1 MLPSLAA
8 EDLRRALAAY
18 LTTSFALADDDVREE
33 LEAFLE
39 RPESRLFRGPYLRVR
54 TPFRYAPRGWEKVL
68 DWSPDLRPYTH
79 QATAW
84 ERLSSKSGHAPEP
97 TIVTTGTGSG
107 KTESFL
113 VPILDHCARARA
125 AGVKGVKALLLYPM
139 NALADDQARRIDD
152 FLAKNAALSSV
163 TAGIYIGGASGNR
176 PPDDEDENAPGSYAR
191 ESGAS
196 TITPAQL
203 SPNSR
208 LITDREAIRANPPDL
223 LLTNY
228 KMLDLLLQRIPDVPL
243 WQDGGL
249 TYVVLD
255 EFHTYDGAQGTD
267 VAMLLRRLG
276 AATGKAEPG
285 RPLGTITPVATSATL
300 GGGTGGTGATYGTG
314 AVGRTAA
321 TSNTP
326 SAEAAPTPDGPQK
339 SDRELLLEFAEKVFG
354 TPFPDAALIGE
365 DRQTPGD
372 FVAEPDF
379 LLPVPSPA
387 ALAAVPDPLDDPSAL
402 HRLAELVVGRD
413 FADPIQLGEKLR
425 QHNLI
430 RALLDVAGDTPVTVP
445 EIAREFAKRG
455 GGAAWDEAAR
465 TDIDLVATGLARLL
479 ALVSTARAYDPIAD
493 RTIPFLRVEAQLWVR
508 EVRRV
513 IRAATPTPHFR
524 WFDDDGPTGDTRPN
538 PANLAVYP
546 SAEVDSTADADTDP
560 DAPGDGASALTPDS
574 PVPFVRPV
582 GPAYRAHLPA
592 VYCRHCGRSGWA
604 ALSTDLEWQQ
614 LKTKPLEIYRASA
627 QGNRAVRWMIRA
639 RPGEHTPVFLHA
651 EEAELRTVP
660 SNDTVPVITV
670 AGPVPA
676 NAGDKC
682 PSCDLTDG
690 MRFLGAGTAT
700 LASVT
705 TTQLFSDRGLT
716 DDERKLLVFTDS
728 VQDATHRAAF
738 IANRSFGFTF
748 RGLLAEQLKP
758 GAPVAVHDLA
768 TDAAEAVVTAA
779 EKGEMSKLASIVPP
793 DLRDN
798 PEIRTLL
805 SGDGFSDAG
814 AYMLQDRMVFQT
826 LLEFGL
832 RSRLGRTLELTRT
845 AAAEVHLPDAAAVA
859 ALLRE
864 AHQRLP
870 GQITLPTDDA
880 DYIVYLRGL
889 LERMRLRGALFH
901 PWLKEYIAQAGARR
915 WPIWGGRPTGM
926 PAFPRGLAA
935 PTFPV
940 LGHLG
945 TSEFDSLARDNTWFA
960 DWGHRTL
967 GCERREARALTEQAM
982 KLLAQREV
990 LATYPAEGGST
1001 VFALR
1006 PRTIMVHSLATGPS
1020 SPDDGSGADGAGA
1033 DGTGVNDHGV
1043 RCDSCTWRQT
1053 VPPGR
1058 REDWLGTPCL
1068 RFQCGGTFTADDR
1081 DYSDDY
1087 YRRLYTVDRPGD
1099 VLTAEHTGAL
1109 SRARREEVEQAFKN
1123 RPSPFDPNVLTC
1135 TPTLELGIDIGNLS
1149 AVLLASLP
1157 PAPANYAQR
1166 IGRAGRST
1174 GNSLTVT
1181 FVPRRARNQ
1190 YYLHAPEQMLAGR
1203 IIPPDCYLDA
1213 SEILRRQYLAYL
1225 LDRAADRS
1233 LWRGTMM
1240 PEEPMP
1246 HRIGVLFTRGLAED
1260 GWFRRFLD
1268 VAHARHAELASSF
1281 VQLFPGMSAEAE
1293 QGLRQFAQL
1302 ELEQTVGQA
1311 ATAWRK
1317 RLEALRSR
1325 SRQIGRAFDALSTA
1339 SGDRERDEQRRQLYA
1354 ERRSVN
1360 RRRDA
1365 LVGENSVNAMVR
1377 LGLLPNYTLHDDATL
1392 LDATLW
1398 WKDADGEFQDQLT
1411 EYGRGSRMGLL
1422 ELAPGN
1428 TFHTDGYKYTVNGL
1442 DLGAGEGDT
1451 AYAKWRLCPEC
1462 GYVATAESGLDLTA
1476 CPRCLTPQIADPGA
1490 LHTVLVPERVTAR
1503 ERREDARLTDERD
1516 ERERRRFND
1525 ITLVDI
1531 DPEQPQG
1538 LRAWKRV
1545 GELPFGVEFARVA
1558 TIRTLNLGPAAAA
1571 GPEHQIAGDDVQV
1584 PGFETCLECGAV
1596 RGVHPQ
1602 AWDRS
1607 AQRIGTR
1614 HAYWCGHKDDGIDA
1628 EAASMQ
1634 RLVLAHELTTQA
1646 LRILLPVSTMELQTR
1661 LVSFKAALLLGI
1673 TKHFG
1678 GAPDHLRVVPATM
1691 PGGTRELRRRFLVL
1705 HDSMPGGTGYL
1716 EHLADATVLHRVL
1729 ALAQTALRD
1738 CPCGKENL
1746 RTPCHRCLLPHV
1758 SSNEHPF
1765 ASLRVARELLDEIL
1779 TGWDTEQVDTLSGVR
1794 IDQLAESELEKQ
1806 FVRTLVDWGSRRPE
1820 SGSVTPRAGERGMEY
1835 ELRFTR
1841 PDGSGTRWLFQDHV
1855 RQLTSAP
1862 SEPDYLLTRI
1872 DGPSTRIAVFLDGY
1886 AFHAST
1892 GINRIADD
1900 AAKREALRAEGMQVW
1915 QFTHADVMA
1924 WKAAVEGTADDREVR
1939 TPAEPLLGEGALRTA
1954 RQIHQMLTGGPRPDD
1969 TLDPA
1974 LRNPIETLLAVLA
1987 DPDAEK
1993 WSRRTAALISGFAG
2007 GGAARQPIDRRLVG
2021 ERLPDVLAGGPLP
2034 VAGNPAAADAIAM
2047 DVRTLG
2053 GLRVIGLLDRRAEP
2067 ATGQPGMSAWSAFT
2081 VLDDRDEAVA
2091 EPGHR
2096 ARWADW
2102 LRWSNLLQLLT
2113 GDRGSALPRSF
2124 HQVAMSMAGQLDPHT
2139 VALLTG
2145 ALPTTT
2151 GLPDELPEP
2160 WAEAVEWASSQA
2172 EELLFALCR
2181 EARTRHFGAP
2191 EVGFELDDRVAQQA
2205 ELAWRDARV
2214 AVFLDVDE
2222 HRDAAF
2228 AEAGWHVVHAR
2239 TVDVA
2244 ELAERLENV

>member
-1 MLPSLAA
+1 MAA
-8 EDLRRALAAY
+8 EDLRRALATY

-54 TPFRYAPRGWEKVL
+54 TPFREAVRGWERAL
-68 DWSPDLRPYTH
+68 DWWPSGFRPYTH

-84 ERLSSKSGHAPEP
+84 KRLSSKGGHAPEP

-113 VPILDHCARARA
+113 IPVLDHCARARA
-125 AGVKGVKALLLYPM
+125 AGAKGVKALLLYPM
-139 NALADDQARRIDD
+139 NALADDQARRIDEL
-152 FLAKNAALSSV
+152 LAKNPALAAI
-163 TAGIYIGGASGNR
+163 TAGIYIGGAAGER
-176 PPDDEDENAPGSYAR
+176 LPADEDEDDPGSYAR

-196 TITPAQL
+196 GITPAQL
-203 SPNSR
+203 APHSR
-208 LITDREAIRANPPDL
+208 LITDREAIRSNPPDI

-228 KMLDLLLQRIPDVPL
+228 KMLDLLLQRVPDVHL

-276 AATGKAEPG
+276 AATGKAEVG

-300 GGGTGGTGATYGTG
+300 GGG
-314 AVGRTAA
+314 RAA
-321 TSNTP
+321 DDD
-326 SAEAAPTPDGPQK
+326 AEGPQK

-365 DRQTPGD
+365 DRQTPGE
-372 FVAEPDF
+372 FIAEPDF
-379 LLPVPSPA
+379 LLPVPSPCD
-387 ALAAVPDPLDDPSAL
+387 LAQVGDPLDHPAAL
-402 HRLAELVVGRD
+402 HELAKLVVGLD
-413 FADPIQLGEKLR
+413 FADPLLLGEKLR

-445 EIAREFAKRG
+445 DIAREFAKRG

-465 TDIDLVATGLARLL
+465 TDLDLVAIGLARLL
-479 ALVSTARAYDPIAD
+479 ALVSTARVHDPVTGRIS
-493 RTIPFLRVEAQLWVR
+493 PFLRVEAQLWVR

-513 IRAATPTPHFR
+513 IRAATPEPHFR
-524 WFDDDGPTGDTRPN
+524 WFDDDGPTADTVPN

-546 SAEVDSTADADTDP
+546 SAEVDSTAGSDDNGHEPRA
-560 DAPGDGASALTPDS
+560 
-574 PVPFVRPV
+574 VRPV
-582 GPAYRAHLPA
+582 GPAYRCHLPA

-639 RPGEHTPVFLHA
+639 RPGEVTPVFLHA
-651 EEAELRTVP
+651 EEGELRTVS
-660 SNDTVPVITV
+660 SNETVPVITQ

-676 NAGDKC
+676 GAGDKC

-716 DDERKLLVFTDS
+716 DGERKLLVFTDS

-748 RGLLAEQLKP
+748 RGLLADQLKP
-758 GAPVAVHDLA
+758 GEPVAVHDLA

-779 EKGEMSKLASIVPP
+779 ERGDRSKLASIVPP

-805 SGDGFSDAG
+805 TGDGFSDAG

-826 LLEFGL
+826 LMEFGL

-845 AAAEVHLPDAAAVA
+845 AAAEVDLPEPDTVVS
-859 ALLRE
+859 LLRE
-864 AHQRLP
+864 QHQRIP
-870 GQITLPTDDA
+870 GQITLPTDDT
-880 DYIVYLRGL
+880 DYLVYLRGL

-901 PWLKEYIAQAGARR
+901 PWLRDYISQAGARR

-935 PTFPV
+935 PTFPIAART
-940 LGHLG
+940 GQ
-945 TSEFDSLARDNTWFA
+945 SDFDSLNRDSTWFA
-960 DWGHRTL
+960 DWGHRAL
-967 GCERREARALTEQAM
+967 RCDRREARALAEQAL

-990 LATYPAEGGST
+990 LATYPAEGGAT
-1001 VFALR
+1001 VYALR
-1006 PRTIMVHSLATGPS
+1006 PRRILVHRL
-1020 SPDDGSGADGAGA
+1020 ADGPDAV
-1033 DGTGVNDHGV
+1033 DGEGVNDHGV

-1058 REDWLGTPCL
+1058 REAWLGTPCL
-1068 RFQCGGTFTADDR
+1068 RFQCTGHFTVDDR
-1081 DYSDDY
+1081 DYRDDY
-1087 YRRLYTVDRPGD
+1087 YRHLYTVDRPGD

-1109 SRARREEVEQAFKN
+1109 SRARREEVEQAFKL
-1123 RPSPFDPNVLTC
+1123 RRSPFDPNVLTC
-1135 TPTLELGIDIGNLS
+1135 TPTLELGIDIGDLS

-1181 FVPRRARNQ
+1181 FVPRGARNQ

-1213 SEILRRQYLAYL
+1213 SEILRRQYLAFL
-1225 LDRAADRS
+1225 LDRAADGG
-1233 LWRGTMM
+1233 LWREGGAPEAAM
-1240 PEEPMP
+1240 PP
-1246 HRIGVLFTRGLAED
+1246 RIGELFNRGLAEG
-1260 GWFRRFLD
+1260 GWFRAFLD
-1268 VAHARHAELASSF
+1268 AAQACHEDLSDAFIA
-1281 VQLFPGMSAEAE
+1281 LFPAMSAQTQE
-1293 QGLRQFAQL
+1293 GLRRFAEV

-1317 RLEALRSR
+1317 RLEALRRR
-1325 SRQIGRAFDALSTA
+1325 SRQIGRAFDELSTA
-1339 SGDRERDEQRRQLYA
+1339 TGDRDRDEQRRQLYA
-1354 ERRSVN
+1354 ERKSV
-1360 RRRDA
+1360 RRRQDT
-1365 LVGENSVNAMVR
+1365 LVGESSINALVR

-1398 WKDADGEFQDQLT
+1398 WKDSDGEFDEQLT
-1411 EYGRGSRMGLL
+1411 EYGRGSRLGLI

-1428 TFHTDGYKYTVNGL
+1428 TFHSDGYKYIVNGL

-1462 GYVATAESGLDLTA
+1462 GYVATAEAGLDLTA
-1476 CPRCLTPQIADPGA
+1476 CPRCQAAQIGDPGA
-1490 LHTVLVPERVTAR
+1490 VHTVLVPERVIAR

-1516 ERERRRFND
+1516 ERERRRFTD
-1525 ITLVDI
+1525 VTLVDI
-1531 DPEQPQG
+1531 DPDQPQG
-1538 LRAWKRV
+1538 LRAWKRA

-1571 GPEHQIAGDDVQV
+1571 GPEHRIAGAEVQV

-1602 AWDRS
+1602 AWNRE
-1607 AQRIGTR
+1607 AERIGTR
-1614 HAYWCGHKDDGIDA
+1614 HTYWCSHKDDGIEA
-1628 EAASMQ
+1628 EPVQ
-1634 RLVLAHELTTQA
+1634 RLLLAHELTTQA
-1646 LRILLPVSTMELQTR
+1646 LRVLLPFSMMELQTR

-1678 GAPDHLRVVPATM
+1678 GAPDHLRVVAATM
-1691 PGGTRELRRRFLVL
+1691 PGGSRELRRRFLVL

-1716 EHLADATVLHRVL
+1716 EHLADPVVFHRVL
-1729 ALAQTALRD
+1729 TLAQSALRD
-1738 CPCGKENL
+1738 CPCGKEET

-1758 SSNEHPF
+1758 SSSDHPY

-1779 TGWDTEQVDTLSGVR
+1779 KDWDTERVDTLTGVR
-1794 IDQLAESELEKQ
+1794 IDQLADSELEAQ
-1806 FVRTLVDWGSRRPE
+1806 FVRTLVDWGSRGAEP
-1820 SGSVTPRAGERGMEY
+1820 GSVTPRAGERGMEY
-1835 ELRFTR
+1835 ELRFARAEGGT
-1841 PDGSGTRWLFQDHV
+1841 TRWLFQDHV
-1855 RQLTSAP
+1855 RQLTSTP

-1886 AFHAST
+1886 AYHASAAV
-1892 GINRIADD
+1892 NRIADD
-1900 AAKREALRAEGMQVW
+1900 ARKRAALRAEGMQVW
-1915 QFTHADVMA
+1915 QFTHRDVMA
-1924 WKAAVEGTADDREVR
+1924 WKAAVDG
-1939 TPAEPLLGEGALRTA
+1939 TPADRPASTPREPLLGGDALRLA
-1954 RQIHQMLTGGPRPDD
+1954 RQIHQGLVGAARPDD
-1969 TLDPA
+1969 TLDPM
-1974 LRNPIETLLAVLA
+1974 LCNPIETLLAVLA
-1987 DPDAEK
+1987 DPDTGK
-1993 WSRRTAALISGFAG
+1993 WARRAAALVGGFVG
-2007 GGAARQPIDRRLVG
+2007 DGLPRLPVDRRSLG
-2021 ERLPDVLAGGPLP
+2021 ERLPALLTGGDLQAVTDPAGS
-2034 VAGNPAAADAIAM
+2034 DAIGIDA
-2047 DVRTLG
+2047 RSLG
-2053 GLRVIGLLDRRAEP
+2053 GLRVIGLLDRRPEP
-2067 ATGQPGMSAWSAFT
+2067 ATGQPGMVAWSAFA

-2102 LRWSNLLQLLT
+2102 LRWSNLLQLLE
-2113 GDRGSALPRSF
+2113 GGQGIGLPRSF
-2124 HQVAMSMAGQLDPHT
+2124 HQLALSGAGELDPHS
-2139 VALLTG
+2139 VALLAG
-2145 ALPTTT
+2145 ALPSTS
-2151 GLPDELPEP
+2151 GDRESLPQA
-2160 WAEAVEWASSQA
+2160 WAEAVEWAAESV
-2172 EELLFALCR
+2172 EELLFALAR
-2181 EARTRHFGAP
+2181 EARQRGFGAP
-2191 EVGFELDDRVAQQA
+2191 EVGFELDDRVPQA
-2205 ELAWRDARV
+2205 ELAWPDART
-2214 AVFLDVDE
+2214 AVFFDVDE
-2222 HRDAAF
+2222 RRDAAF
-2228 AEAGWHVVHAR
+2228 AEAGWHVAHVE

-2244 ELAERLENV
+2244 ELAERLERM

>member
-18 LTTSFALADDDVREE
+18 LTTSFALADDDVRAE

-54 TPFRYAPRGWEKVL
+54 TPFREAPRGWERAL
-68 DWSPDLRPYTH
+68 DWWPSDFRPYTH
-79 QATAW
+79 QAAAW
-84 ERLSSKSGHAPEP
+84 KRLSSKSGHVPEP

-107 KTESFL
+107 KTEAFL
-113 VPILDHCARARA
+113 IPILDHCARARA

-139 NALADDQARRIDD
+139 NALADDQARRIDER
-152 FLAKNAALSSV
+152 LAKNPALSSV

-176 PPDDEDENAPGSYAR
+176 TAADEDENDPGSYAR
-191 ESGAS
+191 ESGATAIDS
-196 TITPAQL
+196 AQL
-203 SPNSR
+203 KVPSR
-208 LITDREAIRANPPDL
+208 LMTDREAIRANPPDL

-228 KMLDLLLQRIPDVPL
+228 KMLDLLLQRVPDVPL
-243 WQDGGL
+243 WRDGGL

-276 AATGKAEPG
+276 AATGKAEEG
-285 RPLGTITPVATSATL
+285 RPLGSITPVATSATL
-300 GGGTGGTGATYGTG
+300 GGSG
-314 AVGRTAA
+314 
-321 TSNTP
+321 TP
-326 SAEAAPTPDGPQK
+326 SADDGLMEGPQK

-354 TPFPDAALIGE
+354 TAFPDAALIGE
-365 DRQTPGD
+365 DRQSPTD
-372 FVAEPDF
+372 FIAEPDF

-387 ALAAVPDPLDDPSAL
+387 ALAAVPDPLDDPTAI
-402 HRLAELVVGRD
+402 HRLAELVVGQD
-413 FADPIQLGEKLR
+413 FTDPIHLGLKLR

-430 RALLDVAGDTPVTVP
+430 RALLDVAGDAPVTVP
-445 EIAREFAKRG
+445 DIAREFAKRG

-465 TDIDLVATGLARLL
+465 TDVNLVATGLARLL
-479 ALVSTARAYDPIAD
+479 ALVSVARVHDSATD
-493 RTIPFLRVEAQLWVR
+493 RITPFLRVEAQLWVR

-513 IRAATPTPHFR
+513 IRAATATPHFR

-546 SAEVDSTADADTDP
+546 SAEVDGTADVESD
-560 DAPGDGASALTPDS
+560 DGATES
-574 PVPFVRPV
+574 PTPFVRPV
-582 GPAYRAHLPA
+582 GPAYRCHLPA

-614 LKTKPLEIYRASA
+614 LKTKPLDIYRASA

-639 RPGEHTPVFLHA
+639 RPGEHTSVFLHA
-651 EEAELRTVP
+651 EEGELRLVS
-660 SNDTVPVITV
+660 SNETVPVIT
-670 AGPVPA
+670 APGPIPA

-682 PSCDLTDG
+682 PSCDLSDG

-705 TTQLFSDRGLT
+705 TTQLFSNRGLS
-716 DDERKLLVFTDS
+716 DGERKLLVFTDS

-748 RGLLAEQLKP
+748 RGLLAEHLKP
-758 GAPVAVHDLA
+758 GRPVAVHDLA
-768 TDAAEAVVTAA
+768 TNAAEAVVTAA
-779 EKGEMSKLASIVPP
+779 EKGDRSKLASIVPP

-805 SGDGFSDAG
+805 TGDGFSDAG

-845 AAAEVHLPDAAAVA
+845 AAAEVHVPDATTVA
-859 ALLRE
+859 SLLRE
-864 AHQRLP
+864 SHQHIP
-870 GQITLPTDDA
+870 GQITLPEDDA
-880 DYIVYLRGL
+880 VYLIYLRGL

-935 PTFPV
+935 PTFPI
-940 LGHLG
+940 LGRTG
-945 TSEFDSLARDNTWFA
+945 ASDFDSLNRDGTWFT
-960 DWGHRTL
+960 DWGHRAL
-967 GCERREARALTEQAM
+967 GCDRREARALAEVAM

-990 LATYPAEGGST
+990 LATYPADGGST
-1001 VFALR
+1001 VYALK
-1006 PRTIMVHSLATGPS
+1006 PKTILVHSLADDPS
-1020 SPDDGSGADGAGA
+1020 SPD
-1033 DGTGVNDHGV
+1033 GTTVNDHGV
-1043 RCDSCTWRQT
+1043 RCDSCTWRHT
-1053 VPPGR
+1053 VPPAR

-1068 RFQCGGTFTADDR
+1068 RFLCTGRFTADDR

-1087 YRRLYTVDRPGD
+1087 YRHLYTVDRPGD

-1109 SRARREEVEQAFKN
+1109 TRARREEVELAFKL

-1135 TPTLELGIDIGNLS
+1135 TPTLELGIDIGDLS

-1166 IGRAGRST
+1166 IGRAGRRT

-1181 FVPRRARNQ
+1181 FVPRGARNQ

-1213 SEILRRQYLAYL
+1213 SEILRRQYLAFL
-1225 LDRAADRS
+1225 LDRSADRS
-1233 LWRGTMM
+1233 LWRGTIM
-1240 PEEPMP
+1240 PDEAMP
-1246 HRIGVLFTRGLAED
+1246 HRIGGLFNRGLAED

-1268 VAHARHAELASSF
+1268 VAQAHHADLAGSF
-1281 VQLFPGMSAEAE
+1281 IKLFPAMSPQAE
-1293 QGLRQFAQL
+1293 QGLRQFAEL

-1354 ERRSVN
+1354 ERRSV
-1360 RRRDA
+1360 RKRQDA
-1365 LVGENSVNAMVR
+1365 LVGENSINAMVR
-1377 LGLLPNYTLHDDATL
+1377 LGLLPNYTLYDDATL

-1398 WKDADGEFQDQLT
+1398 WKDPDGEFQDLLT
-1411 EYGRGSRMGLL
+1411 EYGRGSRTGLL

-1428 TFHTDGYKYTVNGL
+1428 TFHTDGYKYVINGL

-1451 AYAKWRLCPEC
+1451 AYGKWRLCPEC
-1462 GYVATAESGLDLTA
+1462 GYVATAEAGLDLTA
-1476 CPRCLTPQIADPGA
+1476 CPRCQAVQIGDPGA

-1516 ERERRRFND
+1516 ERERRRFTD

-1531 DPEQPQG
+1531 DPDQPQG

-1545 GELPFGVEFARVA
+1545 GDLPFGVEFARVA

-1571 GPEHQIAGDDVQV
+1571 GPEHQIAGLEVQV
-1584 PGFETCLECGAV
+1584 PGFDTCLECGSV

-1602 AWDRS
+1602 AWDR
-1607 AQRIGTR
+1607 AAERIGTR
-1614 HAYWCGHKDDGIDA
+1614 HAYWCSHKDDGINV
-1628 EAASMQ
+1628 EPVQ
-1634 RLVLAHELTTQA
+1634 KLLLAHELTTQA
-1646 LRILLPVSTMELQTR
+1646 LRILLPFSTMLLQTR
-1661 LVSFKAALLLGI
+1661 LVSFQAALLLGI

-1678 GAPDHLRVVPATM
+1678 GAPDHLRVVTATM
-1691 PGGTRELRRRFLVL
+1691 PGGTQELRRRFLVL

-1716 EHLADATVLHRVL
+1716 EHLADPAVLHRVL
-1729 ALAQTALRD
+1729 TLAQTALRD
-1738 CPCGKENL
+1738 CPCGKEDM
-1746 RTPCHRCLLPHV
+1746 RSPCHRCLLPHV
-1758 SSNEHPF
+1758 SSSDHPY

-1779 TGWDTEQVDTLSGVR
+1779 TDWDTERIDTLSGVR
-1794 IDQLAESELEKQ
+1794 IDQLADSELEAQ
-1806 FVRTLVDWGSRRPE
+1806 FVRTLVDWGSRRQE
-1820 SGSVTPRAGERGMEY
+1820 AGSVTPRAGERGMEY
-1835 ELRFTR
+1835 ELRFPR
-1841 PDGSGTRWLFQDHV
+1841 PDGGTTRWIFQDHV
-1855 RQLTSAP
+1855 RQLTAAP
-1862 SEPDYLLTRI
+1862 SEPDYLLTRL
-1872 DGPSTRIAVFLDGY
+1872 DGPSNRIAVFLDGY
-1886 AFHAST
+1886 AYHASS

-1900 AAKREALRAEGMQVW
+1900 AVKRAALRAEGMQVW
-1915 QFTHADVMA
+1915 QFTHKDVMA
-1924 WKAAVEGTADDREVR
+1924 WKAAVDGASADRPAS
-1939 TPAEPLLGEGALRTA
+1939 TPAEPLLGEGALKMA
-1954 RQIHQMLTGGPRPDD
+1954 RQIHQTLTGGALPDD
-1969 TLDPA
+1969 TLDPV
-1974 LRNPIETLLAVLA
+1974 LRNPIETLLAILA

-1993 WSRRTAALISGFAG
+1993 WSRKAAALISGFVG
-2007 GGAARQPIDRRLVG
+2007 GGTPRQPIERRSAG
-2021 ERLPDVLAGGPLP
+2021 EQLSDILAGGTLP
-2034 VAGNPAAADAIAM
+2034 VAADPTTADAIAL
-2047 DVRTLG
+2047 DARTLG
-2053 GLRVIGLLDRRAEP
+2053 GLRIIGLLDRRAEP
-2067 ATGQPGMSAWSAFT
+2067 ATGQPGLCAWSAFT

-2091 EPGHR
+2091 DTGHR
-2096 ARWADW
+2096 DRWSDW

-2113 GDRGSALPRSF
+2113 DTRGTALPRSF
-2124 HQVAMSMAGQLDPHT
+2124 HQVAMTTAAQLDPHT
-2139 VALLTG
+2139 VALLAS

-2151 GLPDELPEP
+2151 GVPERLPQA
-2160 WAEAVEWASSQA
+2160 WAEAVEWASSHT
-2172 EELLFALCR
+2172 EELLFALAR
-2181 EARTRHFGAP
+2181 EARTRRIGAP
-2191 EVGFELDDRVAQQA
+2191 EVGFELGDHALQA
-2205 ELAWRDARV
+2205 ELAWPDARM
-2214 AVFLDVDE
+2214 AVFVDVNE

-2228 AEAGWHVVHAR
+2228 VKAGWQVAYSE
-2239 TVDVA
+2239 TVNVA

>member
-54 TPFRYAPRGWEKVL
+54 TPFRDAPPGWERAL
-68 DWSPDLRPYTH
+68 DWWPTGFRPYTH
-79 QATAW
+79 QAAAW
-84 ERLSSKSGHAPEP
+84 QRLSSKSGHAPEP

-113 VPILDHCARARA
+113 IPILDHCARARA

-139 NALADDQARRIDD
+139 NALADDQARRIDEL
-152 FLAKNAALSSV
+152 LAKNAALSSV
-163 TAGIYIGGASGNR
+163 TAGVYIGGASGNR
-176 PPDDEDENAPGSYAR
+176 PPDDEDENTPGSYAR
-191 ESGAS
+191 ESGAT
-196 TITPAQL
+196 TITAAQL
-203 SPNSR
+203 SPDSR

-285 RPLGTITPVATSATL
+285 RPLGRITPVATSATL
-300 GGGTGGTGATYGTG
+300 GGSGVASADDALGGG
-314 AVGRTAA
+314 
-321 TSNTP
+321 
-326 SAEAAPTPDGPQK
+326 EGPQQ

-354 TPFPDAALIGE
+354 TAFPDAALIGE
-365 DRQTPGD
+365 DRQSPGE

-387 ALAAVPDPLDDPSAL
+387 ALASVPDPLDDSTAI
-402 HRLAELVVGRD
+402 HRLAGLVVGRD
-413 FADPIQLGEKLR
+413 FADPVELGKKLR

-445 EIAREFAKRG
+445 DIAREFAKRG

-479 ALVSTARAYDPIAD
+479 ALVSTARVHDPHTDRIA
-493 RTIPFLRVEAQLWVR
+493 PFLRVEAQLWVR

-546 SAEVDSTADADTDP
+546 SAEVDSTADAEP
-560 DAPGDGASALTPDS
+560 DGATASS

-582 GPAYRAHLPA
+582 GPAFRAHLPA

-604 ALSTDLEWQQ
+604 ALSTELEWQQ
-614 LKTKPLEIYRASA
+614 LKTKPLDIYRASA

-639 RPGEHTPVFLHA
+639 RPGEQTPVFLHA

-660 SNDTVPVITV
+660 SAETVPVITV
-670 AGPVPA
+670 AGPMPA
-676 NAGDKC
+676 SAGDKC
-682 PSCDLTDG
+682 PSCDLGDG

-705 TTQLFSDRGLT
+705 TTQLFSNRGLT

-779 EKGEMSKLASIVPP
+779 EKKSERSKLASIVPP

-805 SGDGFSDAG
+805 TGDGFSDAG
-814 AYMLQDRMVFQT
+814 AYMLQDRMMFQT

-845 AAAEVHLPDAAAVA
+845 TAAEVDLPDVA
-859 ALLRE
+859 ALASLLRE
-864 AHQRLP
+864 SHQRIP

-880 DYIVYLRGL
+880 AYVIYLRGL

-935 PTFPV
+935 PTFPI
-940 LGHLG
+940 LGKLG
-945 TSEFDSLARDNTWFA
+945 TSDFDSLNRDGTWFT

-967 GCERREARALTEQAM
+967 GCQKQEARALAEQAM

-990 LATYPAEGGST
+990 LATYPADGGST

-1006 PRTIMVHSLATGPS
+1006 PRTILVHRLAADPS
-1020 SPDDGSGADGAGA
+1020 SPDGA
-1033 DGTGVNDHGV
+1033 GVNDYGV

-1058 REDWLGTPCL
+1058 REEWLGTPCL
-1068 RFQCGGTFTADDR
+1068 RFQCGGHFTTDDR

-1087 YRRLYTVDRPGD
+1087 YRHLYTVDRPGD

-1109 SRARREEVEQAFKN
+1109 SRARREEVERAFKL
-1123 RPSPFDPNVLTC
+1123 RRSPFDPNVLTC
-1135 TPTLELGIDIGNLS
+1135 TPTLELGIDIGDLS

-1166 IGRAGRST
+1166 IGRAGRRT

-1181 FVPRRARNQ
+1181 FVPRGARNQ

-1213 SEILRRQYLAYL
+1213 SEILRRQYLAFL

-1233 LWRGTMM
+1233 LWQGTMM

-1246 HRIGVLFTRGLAED
+1246 HRIGGLFTRGLAED

-1268 VAHARHAELASSF
+1268 VAQARHAEFADSF
-1281 VQLFPGMSAEAE
+1281 IALFPAMSPQAD
-1293 QGLRQFAQL
+1293 QGLRQFAEL

-1354 ERRSVN
+1354 ERRSVSK
-1360 RRRDA
+1360 RRDA
-1365 LVGENSVNAMVR
+1365 LVGENSINAMVR

-1398 WKDADGEFQDQLT
+1398 WKDSDGEFQDLLT
-1411 EYGRGSRMGLL
+1411 EYGRGSRMGLI

-1428 TFHTDGYKYTVNGL
+1428 TFHTDGYKYVINGL

-1462 GYVATAESGLDLTA
+1462 GYVATAEAGLDLTA
-1476 CPRCLTPQIADPGA
+1476 CPRCQAVQIADPGA

-1516 ERERRRFND
+1516 ERERRRFTD

-1531 DPEQPQG
+1531 DPDQPQG

-1545 GELPFGVEFARVA
+1545 GDLPFGVEFARVA

-1571 GPEHQIAGDDVQV
+1571 GPEHQIAGEDIQA

-1602 AWDRS
+1602 AWDR
-1607 AQRIGTR
+1607 AAERIGTR
-1614 HAYWCGHKDDGIDA
+1614 HSYWCSHKDDGIAA
-1628 EAASMQ
+1628 EPVQ

-1646 LRILLPVSTMELQTR
+1646 LRILLPFSTMELQTR

-1678 GAPDHLRVVPATM
+1678 GAPDHLRVVTATM
-1691 PGGTRELRRRFLVL
+1691 PGGTQELRRRFLVL

-1716 EHLADATVLHRVL
+1716 EHLADPAVLHRVL
-1729 ALAQTALRD
+1729 TLAQTALRD

-1758 SSNEHPF
+1758 NSSEHPH

-1779 TGWDTEQVDTLSGVR
+1779 TGWDTERVDTLTGVR
-1794 IDQLAESELEKQ
+1794 IDQLADSELEAQ
-1806 FVRTLVDWGSRRPE
+1806 FVRTLVDWGSRPQE
-1820 SGSVTPRAGERGMEY
+1820 TASVTPRAGERGMEY

-1841 PDGSGTRWLFQDHV
+1841 PDGSTTRWLFQDHV

-1886 AFHAST
+1886 AYHASA

-1915 QFTHADVMA
+1915 QFTHMDVMA
-1924 WKAAVEGTADDREVR
+1924 WKAAVEGASDDRQVR
-1939 TPAEPLLGEGALRTA
+1939 TPAEPLLGDGALRMA
-1954 RQIHQMLTGGPRPDD
+1954 RQIHQTLTGGARPDD
-1969 TLDPA
+1969 TLDPV
-1974 LRNPIETLLAVLA
+1974 LRNPIETLLAILA

-1993 WSRRTAALISGFAG
+1993 WSRNAAALLGGFVG
-2007 GGAARQPIDRRLVG
+2007 GGAPRQPIDRRSLG
-2021 ERLPDVLAGGPLP
+2021 ERLPQVLAGGTLP
-2034 VAGNPAAADAIAM
+2034 VPAAPAAADAIAL

-2053 GLRVIGLLDRRAEP
+2053 GLRLLGLLDRRPEP
-2067 ATGQPGMSAWSAFT
+2067 AAGQPGMSAWSAFA
-2081 VLDDRDEAVA
+2081 VLDDRDAAVA
-2091 EPGHR
+2091 EPDHR
-2096 ARWADW
+2096 RRWADW
-2102 LRWSNLLQLLT
+2102 LRWSNLLQLLV
-2113 GDRGSALPRSF
+2113 GAQGSALPRSF
-2124 HQVAMSMAGQLDPHT
+2124 HQIAMSTAAQLDPHT
-2139 VALLTG
+2139 VALLAG

-2151 GLPDELPEP
+2151 GLPEQLPEP
-2160 WAEAVEWASSQA
+2160 WAEAVEWASSKA
-2172 EELLFALCR
+2172 EELLFALAR

-2191 EVGFELDDRVAQQA
+2191 EVGFELDDQVPQQA
-2205 ELAWRDARV
+2205 ELAWPDARV
-2214 AVFLDVDE
+2214 AVFLDVNE
-2222 HRDAAF
+2222 HRDSAF
-2228 AEAGWHVVHAR
+2228 EAAGWQIEYAE

-2244 ELAERLENV
+2244 ELAKRLGSV

>member
-54 TPFRYAPRGWEKVL
+54 TPFREAPPGWEQAL
-68 DWSPDLRPYTH
+68 DWWPNGFRPHTH

-84 ERLSSKSGHAPEP
+84 RRLSTKNGHTPAP

-113 VPILDHCARARA
+113 IPILDHCARARA

-139 NALADDQARRIDD
+139 NALADDQARRIDEL
-152 FLAKNAALSSV
+152 LAKNGALSAV
-163 TAGIYIGGASGNR
+163 TAGIYIGGAAGERLPS
-176 PPDDEDENAPGSYAR
+176 DEDENQPGSYAR

-196 TITPAQL
+196 AVTPAQL
-203 SPNSR
+203 SPHSR
-208 LITDREAIRANPPDL
+208 LITDREAIRATPPDI

-228 KMLDLLLQRIPDVPL
+228 KMLDLLLQRVPDVPL

-276 AATGKAEPG
+276 AATGKAESG
-285 RPLGTITPVATSATL
+285 RPLGLITPVATSATL
-300 GGGTGGTGATYGTG
+300 GGSPSTDDGLA
-314 AVGRTAA
+314 AVG
-321 TSNTP
+321 P
-326 SAEAAPTPDGPQK
+326 K
-339 SDRELLLEFAEKVFG
+339 LSDRELLREFAEKVFG
-354 TPFPDAALIGE
+354 TVFPDDALIGE
-365 DRQTPGD
+365 DRQTPGE
-372 FVAEPDF
+372 FIAEPDF
-379 LLPVPSPA
+379 LLPVPSPQQ
-387 ALAAVPDPLDDPSAL
+387 LAEVDDPLDNPAAL
-402 HRLAELVVGRD
+402 HQLAKLVVGLD
-413 FADPIQLGEKLR
+413 FADPIPLGLKLR

-445 EIAREFAKRG
+445 SIAREFAKRG

-465 TDIDLVATGLARLL
+465 SDVALVATGLARLL
-479 ALVSTARAYDPIAD
+479 ALVSTARVHDPVHD
-493 RTIPFLRVEAQLWVR
+493 RTSPFLRVEAQLWVR

-524 WFDDDGPTGDTRPN
+524 WFDDDGPTADTVPN

-546 SAEVDSTADADTDP
+546 SAEVDGTADAESDDVDP
-560 DAPGDGASALTPDS
+560 A
-574 PVPFVRPV
+574 VPFVRPV

-614 LKTKPLEIYRASA
+614 LKTKPLDIYRASA

-639 RPGEHTPVFLHA
+639 RPGEQTPVFLHA
-651 EEAELRTVP
+651 EEGELRTVA
-660 SNDTVPVITV
+660 SGETVPVITT

-676 NAGDKC
+676 GAGDKC

-705 TTQLFSDRGLT
+705 TTQLFSNRGLT

-748 RGLLAEQLKP
+748 RGLLTEQLKP
-758 GAPVAVHDLA
+758 GHPVAVHDLA

-779 EKGEMSKLASIVPP
+779 GNGDRSKLASIVPP

-826 LLEFGL
+826 LMEFGL

-845 AAAEVHLPDAAAVA
+845 AAAEVDLPDAEAVV

-864 AHQRLP
+864 AHQRIP
-870 GQITLPTDDA
+870 GQITLPADDTH
-880 DYIVYLRGL
+880 YHVYLRGL

-935 PTFPV
+935 PTFPI
-940 LGHLG
+940 LGRTG
-945 TSEFDSLARDNTWFA
+945 ASEFDSLNRDGTWFA
-960 DWGHRTL
+960 DWGHRVL
-967 GCERREARALTEQAM
+967 QCERREARALAEVAM

-990 LATYPAEGGST
+990 LATYPADGGST
-1001 VFALR
+1001 VYALR
-1006 PRTIMVHSLATGPS
+1006 PRTILVHSLADDPS
-1020 SPDDGSGADGAGA
+1020 APGDTD
-1033 DGTGVNDHGV
+1033 VNDYGV

-1053 VPPGR
+1053 VPPAR
-1058 REDWLGTPCL
+1058 RDAWLGTPCL
-1068 RFQCGGTFTADDR
+1068 RFQCTGRFTTDDR

-1087 YRRLYTVDRPGD
+1087 YRHLYTVDRPGD

-1109 SRARREEVEQAFKN
+1109 SRARREEVEQAFKL

-1135 TPTLELGIDIGNLS
+1135 TPTLELGIDIGDLS

-1181 FVPRRARNQ
+1181 FVPRGARNH

-1213 SEILRRQYLAYL
+1213 SEILRRQYLAFL

-1233 LWRGTMM
+1233 LWRDTTV
-1240 PEEPMP
+1240 PEQAMP
-1246 HRIGVLFTRGLAED
+1246 HRIGELFNRGLAEG
-1260 GWFRRFLD
+1260 GWFRAFLD
-1268 VAHARHAELASSF
+1268 VAQARHADFAESF
-1281 VQLFPGMSAEAE
+1281 VKLFPAMSAQAK
-1293 QGLRQFAQL
+1293 QGLEQFAEL

-1354 ERRSVN
+1354 ERRSV
-1360 RRRDA
+1360 RKRQDA
-1365 LVGENSVNAMVR
+1365 LVGENSVNALVR
-1377 LGLLPNYTLHDDATL
+1377 LGLLPNYTLYDDATL

-1398 WKDADGEFQDQLT
+1398 WKDPDGEFQEQLA
-1411 EYGRGSRMGLL
+1411 EYGRGSRTALV

-1428 TFHTDGYKYTVNGL
+1428 TFHTDGYKYIVNGL

-1451 AYAKWRLCPEC
+1451 AYIDWRLCPEC
-1462 GYVATAESGLDLTA
+1462 GYVATAEAGLQLTA
-1476 CPRCLTPQIADPGA
+1476 CPRCQAGQIGDPGA
-1490 LHTVLVPERVTAR
+1490 LHKVLVPERVTAR

-1516 ERERRRFND
+1516 DRDRRRFNGV
-1525 ITLVDI
+1525 TLVDI
-1531 DPEQPQG
+1531 DPDQPHG
-1538 LRAWKRV
+1538 LRAWKRI
-1545 GELPFGVEFARVA
+1545 GDLPFGVEFARVA

-1571 GPEHQIAGDDVQV
+1571 GPEHQIAGLEVQV

-1602 AWDRS
+1602 AWDR
-1607 AQRIGTR
+1607 AAERIGTR
-1614 HAYWCGHKDDGIDA
+1614 HSYWCSHKDDGITA
-1628 EAASMQ
+1628 EPVQ
-1634 RLVLAHELTTQA
+1634 RLLLAHELTTQA
-1646 LRILLPVSTMELQTR
+1646 LRILLPFSTMELQTR
-1661 LVSFKAALLLGI
+1661 LVSFQAALLLGI

-1678 GAPDHLRVVPATM
+1678 GAPDHLRVVTATM
-1691 PGGTRELRRRFLVL
+1691 PGGTQELRRRFLVL

-1716 EHLADATVLHRVL
+1716 EHLADPKVLHRVL
-1729 ALAQTALRD
+1729 TLAQTALRD
-1738 CPCGKENL
+1738 CPCGKEEM

-1758 SSNEHPF
+1758 SSSDHPF

-1779 TGWDTEQVDTLSGVR
+1779 KDWDTEKIDTLSGVR
-1794 IDQLAESELEKQ
+1794 IDQLADSELEAQ
-1806 FVRTLVDWGSRRPE
+1806 FVRTLVDWGSLSQEP
-1820 SGSVTPRAGERGMEY
+1820 GSVTPRAGERGMEY
-1835 ELRFTR
+1835 ELRFAR
-1841 PDGSGTRWLFQDHV
+1841 PDGGTTRWLFQDHV

-1872 DGPSTRIAVFLDGY
+1872 DGPSTRIAIFLDGY
-1886 AFHAST
+1886 AYHASV

-1900 AAKREALRAEGMQVW
+1900 ATKRAALRAEGMQVW
-1915 QFTHADVMA
+1915 QFTHKDVMA
-1924 WKAAVEGTADDREVR
+1924 WKAAVDGASGERPVS
-1939 TPAEPLLGEGALRTA
+1939 TPAEPLLGESALRMA
-1954 RQIHQMLTGGPRPDD
+1954 RQIHQGLTGGARPDD
-1969 TLDPA
+1969 TLDPV
-1974 LRNPIETLLAVLA
+1974 LRNPIETLLAILA
-1987 DPDAEK
+1987 DPDVAK
-1993 WSRRTAALISGFAG
+1993 WSRKAAALIGGFAG
-2007 GGAARQPIDRRLVG
+2007 GGAQRQPIDRRSLG
-2021 ERLPDVLAGGPLP
+2021 EQLPGVMASGALP
-2034 VAGNPAAADAIAM
+2034 HAADPAAADAMAL
-2047 DVRTLG
+2047 DARTLG
-2053 GLRVIGLLDRRAEP
+2053 GLRVIGLLDRRPEP
-2067 ATGQPGMSAWSAFT
+2067 ATGQPGMAAWSAFT

-2096 ARWADW
+2096 ERWTDW
-2102 LRWSNLLQLLT
+2102 LRWSNLLQLLADSQGT
-2113 GDRGSALPRSF
+2113 ALPRSF
-2124 HQVAMSMAGQLDPHT
+2124 HQVAMSTAAQLDPHT
-2139 VALLTG
+2139 VALLAG
-2145 ALPTTT
+2145 ALPSTT
-2151 GLPDELPEP
+2151 GVPEQLPHA
-2160 WAEAVEWASSQA
+2160 WAEAVEWASSRM
-2172 EELLFALCR
+2172 EELLFALAR
-2181 EARTRHFGAP
+2181 EAGPRRFGAP
-2191 EVGFELDDRVAQQA
+2191 EVGFELDDRVPQA
-2205 ELAWRDARV
+2205 ELAWPDART
-2214 AVFLDVDE
+2214 AVFVDE
-2222 HRDAAF
+2222 DEQRDTAF
-2228 AEAGWHVVHAR
+2228 IKAGWHVAYAQ

>member
-54 TPFRYAPRGWEKVL
+54 TPFREAPRGWEQVL
-68 DWSPDLRPYTH
+68 DWYPDGFRPYTH

-84 ERLSSKSGHAPEP
+84 QRLSSKSGHAPEP

-113 VPILDHCARARA
+113 IPILDHCARARA

-139 NALADDQARRIDD
+139 NALADDQARRIDNL
-152 FLAKNAALSSV
+152 LAKNPALSSV
-163 TAGIYIGGASGNR
+163 TAGVYIGGTAGNR
-176 PPDDEDENAPGSYAR
+176 PPEDEDEDAPGSYAR
-191 ESGAS
+191 EAGAS

-203 SPNSR
+203 SPDSR

-228 KMLDLLLQRIPDVPL
+228 KMLDLLLQRVPDVPL
-243 WQDGGL
+243 WRDGGL

-300 GGGTGGTGATYGTG
+300 GGG
-314 AVGRTAA
+314 
-321 TSNTP
+321 
-326 SAEAAPTPDGPQK
+326 APADEVAPDADGPQK

-354 TPFPDAALIGE
+354 TPFPDTALIGE
-365 DRQTPGD
+365 DRQSPAD

-387 ALAAVPDPLDDPSAL
+387 ALAAIPDPLDDPTAI
-402 HRLAELVVGRD
+402 HQLAELVVGMD
-413 FADPIQLGEKLR
+413 FADPIELGEKLR

-430 RALLDVAGDTPVTVP
+430 RALLDVAGDLPVTVP
-445 EIAREFAKRG
+445 DIAREFAKRG

-465 TDIDLVATGLARLL
+465 TDVDLVATGLARLL
-479 ALVSTARAYDPIAD
+479 ALVSTARAEDPDTGRIG
-493 RTIPFLRVEAQLWVR
+493 PFLRVEAQLWVR

-513 IRAATPTPHFR
+513 IRAATATPHFR
-524 WFDDDGPTGDTRPN
+524 WFDDDGPTGDTQPN
-538 PANLAVYP
+538 PANLAIYP
-546 SAEVDSTADADTDP
+546 AAEVDGTADAEAEKDTS
-560 DAPGDGASALTPDS
+560 PGA

-614 LKTKPLEIYRASA
+614 LRTKPLEIYRASA
-627 QGNRAVRWMIRA
+627 QNNRAVRWMIRA

-651 EEAELRTVP
+651 EEGELRTVAG
-660 SNDTVPVITV
+660 SETVPVLTV
-670 AGPVPA
+670 PGPIPAG
-676 NAGDKC
+676 AGDRC
-682 PSCDLTDG
+682 PSCDLSDG

-758 GAPVAVHDLA
+758 GVPVAVHDLA

-779 EKGEMSKLASIVPP
+779 EKGERSKLASIVPP

-805 SGDGFSDAG
+805 TGEGFSDAG

-826 LLEFGL
+826 LMEFGL

-845 AAAEVHLPDAAAVA
+845 TAVEVELPDAATVA

-870 GQITLPTDDA
+870 GQITLPTDDTA
-880 DYIVYLRGL
+880 YQVYLRGL

-935 PTFPV
+935 PTFPI
-940 LGHLG
+940 LGKLG
-945 TSEFDSLARDNTWFA
+945 TSDFDSLNRDNTWFA

-967 GCERREARALTEQAM
+967 GCTRHEARAVAEQAM

-990 LATYPAEGGST
+990 LATYPGDGGST

-1006 PRTIMVHSLATGPS
+1006 PRTIMVHSLATDPS
-1020 SPDDGSGADGAGA
+1020 SPDDAYGAA
-1033 DGTGVNDHGV
+1033 VNDYGV
-1043 RCDSCTWRQT
+1043 RCDSCTWRHT

-1058 REDWLGTPCL
+1058 RDDWLGTPCL
-1068 RFQCGGTFTADDR
+1068 RFQCTGTFTTDDR
-1081 DYSDDY
+1081 DYRDDY

-1109 SRARREEVEQAFKN
+1109 SRARREEVEQAFKL
-1123 RPSPFDPNVLTC
+1123 RRAPFDPNVLTC
-1135 TPTLELGIDIGNLS
+1135 TPTLELGIDIGDLS

-1181 FVPRRARNQ
+1181 FVPRGARNQ

-1213 SEILRRQYLAYL
+1213 SEILHRQYLAYL

-1233 LWRGTMM
+1233 LWQGTAM

-1246 HRIGVLFTRGLAED
+1246 HRIGALFTRGLAAD

-1268 VAHARHAELASSF
+1268 VAQARHAELASAF
-1281 VQLFPGMSAEAE
+1281 IALFPAMSPEAE
-1293 QGLRQFAQL
+1293 QGLRQFAGLKL
-1302 ELEQTVGQA
+1302 EETVGKA

-1360 RRRDA
+1360 KRRDA

-1398 WKDADGEFQDQLT
+1398 WKDADGEFQEKLT
-1411 EYGRGSRMGLL
+1411 EYGRGSRTGLL

-1428 TFHTDGYKYTVNGL
+1428 TFHSDGYKYIVNGV

-1451 AYAKWRLCPEC
+1451 AYAQWRLCPEC
-1462 GYVATAESGLDLTA
+1462 GYVATAESGPNLTA
-1476 CPRCLTPQIADPGA
+1476 CPRCRASQIGDPGA

-1516 ERERRRFND
+1516 ERERRRFSD
-1525 ITLVDI
+1525 LTLVDI
-1531 DPEQPQG
+1531 DPDQPQG
-1538 LRAWKRV
+1538 LRAWKRK
-1545 GELPFGVEFARVA
+1545 GDLPFGVEFAREA
-1558 TIRTLNLGPAAAA
+1558 TIRTLNLGSAAVA
-1571 GPEHQIAGDDVQV
+1571 GPEHQIAGEQVQV

-1602 AWDRS
+1602 AWDRN

-1628 EAASMQ
+1628 EPVQ

-1646 LRILLPVSTMELQTR
+1646 LRILLPFSTLHLETR

-1678 GAPDHLRVVPATM
+1678 GAPDHLRVVTATM
-1691 PGGTRELRRRFLVL
+1691 PGGTQELRRRFLVL

-1716 EHLADATVLHRVL
+1716 EHLADRTVLHRVL
-1729 ALAQTALRD
+1729 TLAQTALRD
-1738 CPCGKENL
+1738 CPCGKENV

-1758 SSNEHPF
+1758 RSDEHPH

-1779 TGWDTEQVDTLSGVR
+1779 TDWDTEDVDTLSGVR
-1794 IDQLAESELEKQ
+1794 IDQLADSELEAQ
-1806 FVRTLVDWGSRRPE
+1806 FVRTLVEWGSRPQE
-1820 SGSVTPRAGERGMEY
+1820 TGTVTPRAGERGMEY

-1841 PDGSGTRWLFQDHV
+1841 PDGGTTRWLFQDHV

-1886 AFHAST
+1886 AYHASA

-1900 AAKREALRAEGMQVW
+1900 AAKREALRADGTQVW

-1924 WKAAVEGTADDREVR
+1924 WKAAVEGTSADREVR
-1939 TPAEPLLGEGALRTA
+1939 TPAEPLLGDNALKTA
-1954 RQIHQMLTGGPRPDD
+1954 RQIHQSLIGGPRSED
-1969 TLDPA
+1969 TLDPV

-1993 WSRRTAALISGFAG
+1993 WSRKAAALIGGFAG
-2007 GGAARQPIDRRLVG
+2007 GGASRQPVDRQAVG
-2021 ERLPDVLAGGPLP
+2021 ERLPRILVGDPLP
-2034 VAGNPAAADAIAM
+2034 TPAGQSAPDAMAL
-2047 DVRTLG
+2047 DARTPG

-2067 ATGQPGMSAWSAFT
+2067 STGQPGMSAWSAFT

-2091 EPGHR
+2091 EPAHR
-2096 ARWADW
+2096 RRWADW

-2113 GDRGSALPRSF
+2113 GAHGPALPRSF
-2124 HQVAMSMAGQLDPHT
+2124 HQVAVSTTGQVDAHA
-2139 VALLTG
+2139 VALLAG
-2145 ALPTTT
+2145 ALPTTS
-2151 GLPDELPEP
+2151 GVPEQLPQP
-2160 WAEAVEWASSQA
+2160 WAEAVEWAAPQV
-2172 EELLFALCR
+2172 EELLFALVK
-2181 EARTRHFGAP
+2181 EAHTRRYGAP
-2191 EVGFELDDRVAQQA
+2191 EVGFELDERLPDQA
-2205 ELAWRDARV
+2205 ELAWPDARV
-2214 AVFLDVDE
+2214 AVFLDTNE
-2222 HRDAAF
+2222 NRDAAF
-2228 AEAGWHVVHAR
+2228 AAAGWHVAHAE

-2244 ELAERLENV
+2244 ELAERLENR